1 MIALKVTAKAFRSG
15 NWWAIEV
22 PEVAG
27 VFSQAKRLDQV
38 AEMAA
43 DAVAVIKGVDPKSI
57 EVTVIPDLPQ
67 AQLDVVE
74 ASRQMAKQAEE
85 SRFEALLL
93 SRRAIKDLKASGLTV
108 RDIGFMLGL
117 SPQRISQLVP
127 EESKQHPS
135 KSTRANV

>member
-1 MIALKVTAKAFRSG
+1 MKVTAKAFRSG

-27 VFSQAKRLDQV
+27 VFTQAKRLDQV
-38 AEMAA
+38 AGMAA
-43 DAVAVIKGVDPKSI
+43 DAVAVMKGVDPKSV

-67 AQLDVVE
+67 AQLDDID
-74 ASRQMAKQAEE
+74 ASRQKAKQAEE
-85 SRFEALLL
+85 SRYEALLL
-93 SRRAIKDLKASGLTV
+93 CRRAIEDLKESGLTV

-127 EESKQHPS
+127 EESKPHHPGRT
-135 KSTRANV
+135 KADA